1 MKTYQLQVFVKEFY
15 TAWLSELELSDEDVE
30 ALKNNNT
37 NPKHYQGI
45 HGLEAIEVHKNFL
58 TEEELRGYYKGN
70 ALKYLLRERKKN
82 GLEDLKKARQHL
94 NWMIGME
101 ESK

>member
-1 MKTYQLQVFVKEFY
+1 MTQVVYACTCPECEGQETQFDNV
-15 TAWLSELELSDEDVE
+15 
-30 ALKNNNT
+30 T

-70 ALKYLLRERKKN
+70 ALKYLLRERNKN

-94 NWMIGME
+94 NWLILLE
-101 ESK
+101 EIN

>member
-1 MKTYQLQVFVKEFY
+1 MAQMIHACTCPECEGQEVQFDNV
-15 TAWLSELELSDEDVE
+15 
-30 ALKNNNT
+30 T

-45 HGLEAIEVHKNFL
+45 HGLEAIEVHKNFM

-70 ALKYLLRERKKN
+70 ALKYLLR
-82 GLEDLKKARQHL
+82 D
-94 NWMIGME
+94 WMIGME